1 MKYFDFVKLQSE
13 SADLWIRGESFT
25 TEMVVNVMCDG
36 DLSTCERIFTHRQ
49 RILRPRIVYVWETR
63 CSLTW
68 CISNARSIFV
78 AMRDSDIA
86 FCAILYWMLATWPNY
101 NFWRSFHLG
110 SHIMSL
116 TMTLDVKSCPAAR
129 KFYRPSG
136 NKLGSSIRNYNRF
149 YRAVLCRRQPA
160 ATHSISFNL
169 TQLLP
174 VSSDAHHSLS
184 LIHISEPTRPY

>member
-25 TEMVVNVMCDG
+25 TEVVVNVMCDG

-116 TMTLDVKSCPAAR
+116 IMTLDVKSCPAAR

-136 NKLGSSIRNYNRF
+136 NKLGSSIGPCCVGGNQLLLIQY
-149 YRAVLCRRQPA
+149 P
-160 ATHSISFNL
+160 SISLSCFQFQA
-169 TQLLP
+169 TRIIAERP
-174 VSSDAHHSLS
+174 VRVEDIVSAAS
-184 LIHISEPTRPY
+184 